1 MNLLKIIPNERPIS
15 FYLIKI
21 WHDISKKS
29 IDLSNEEVSEVKS
42 ANRSELIDMIE
53 SDDFYDYGEEYF
65 DQIFELL

>member
-53 SDDFYDYGEEYF
+53 SDDFYDYGKEYF
-65 DQIFELL
+65 DQIFEFL